1 MKRFFFIIFSI
12 FSLILISCASSN
24 PVYTAV
30 TGNGGQVFFL
40 RPFVIDT
47 KLSMI
52 NQIDLD
58 LTVNAKGAVLTQ
70 SPVLNYTLTMPIEQ
84 VKDADKIQI
93 SIMNQSLEV
102 KTEKLT
108 QLFKDINGK
117 KYIDLRYSATLN
129 KDDFFQLVKSDE
141 QCFIKVVGIDGTIDL
156 IQSDDFDLRMRNL
169 RLMVL

>member
-1 MKRFFFIIFSI
+1 MKHFFFTIFCF

-24 PVYTAV
+24 PVYSAV

-47 KLSMI
+47 KDSMI
-52 NQIDLD
+52 KQIDLD
-58 LTVNAKGAVLTQ
+58 ITVNTKGAVLTQ

-84 VKDADKIQI
+84 VKDVDKIQI
-93 SIMNQSLEV
+93 SILNQSLEV

-129 KDDFFQLVKSDE
+129 KDDFLQLLKGDD
-141 QCFIKVVGIDGTIDL
+141 QCFIKVIGIDGTIDL